1 MSASRLRRLE
11 RLQDYF
17 VNNDHSV
24 ERGGGQ
30 QGPVELDPRIL
41 YSDDESEEDIGC
53 VVRGKR
59 DVLMDSS
66 DVAELVVYGSGQ
78 VVDDDGR
85 IGTMVYSSS
94 SSDDDDDVLG
104 CGMRDECGP
113 QNDARG
119 MDGTIGWLSTS
130 CARQDMVPVSRG
142 CHISERLL
150 ARHGKKRD
158 ADVQRWKEEA
168 EKEFREQCTFA
179 PGVLEDAVK
188 RRLRRESDLYN
199 IPIEKRISIEWRRKE
214 ERLLDATRRADV
226 DVTFKPEINTL
237 SRQIA
242 EKRRERAM
250 QKRLECVE
258 ECATSHECSSQKVF
272 TCRQSEDILN
282 SSGCIPREFQD
293 RQEYFQSKYQR
304 NTAILRAAGEEQ
316 TGTFRAHIPPN
327 MLVSSNRLVRQML
340 ESREERIDR
349 MAHGEAAAMQAR
361 RLRRKQELDAQ
372 FRFRPDLNKKSLEM
386 ASSGLASTSHSMS
399 KRKQEYRDG
408 KYNECTFRPDTS
420 KPRVHGFY
428 CSYKIP
434 DGNSKYSISNAFR
447 EGTLRDYLRQYV
459 EEKQHKAHLAQE
471 ARAERLS
478 KELQECSFAPKINKK
493 IVTSN
498 VGEKPLHLMPGMQ
511 RFFQN
516 LELIEKK
523 QADLAEREKSCFVQ
537 TDHWTPAP
545 TVVQPFNLSYSQ
557 LS

>member
-1 MSASRLRRLE
+1 MRSLSRLERLE

-24 ERGGGQ
+24 EHH

-41 YSDDESEEDIGC
+41 YSDDEIEEDVGC
-53 VVRGKR
+53 VVRRKHGG
-59 DVLMDSS
+59 VLLDSS
-66 DVAELVVYGSGQ
+66 DVAAGLQAVYGPEQ
-78 VVDDDGR
+78 EEVDDDGR

-94 SSDDDDDVLG
+94 CSDDDTDDDVVV
-104 CGMRDECGP
+104 ECGK
-113 QNDARG
+113 NDDARG
-119 MDGTIGWLSTS
+119 HDGTQHGWLSAS
-130 CARQDMVPVSRG
+130 CAGQDMVPVSRG

-179 PGVLEDAVK
+179 PGVMEDAVK
-188 RRLRRESDLYN
+188 QRLRRESVLYN

-226 DVTFKPEINTL
+226 GVTFTPEINRL

-242 EKRRERAM
+242 AKRRERGM
-250 QKRLECVE
+250 QKRLESVE
-258 ECATSHECSSQKVF
+258 ERATSHACASQKVF
-272 TCRQSEDILN
+272 TCRHSEDILN

-304 NTAILRAAGEEQ
+304 NASMLRAVKEEQ
-316 TGTFRAHIPPN
+316 AGMFRAHIPPD

-340 ESREERIDR
+340 ESREERFDR
-349 MAHGEAAAMQAR
+349 MAHGDAAAIEAR
-361 RLRRKQELDAQ
+361 RLKRKQELDAQ

-386 ASSGLASTSHSMS
+386 ASSGVAGTSHTMS
-399 KRKQEYRDG
+399 QRMQEYRQG
-408 KYNECTFRPDTS
+408 KYNECSFRPDTS
-420 KPRVHGFY
+420 KPRVRGFY

-434 DGNSKYSISNAFR
+434 DGNSKYSISTALR
-447 EGTLRDYLRQYV
+447 EGTLGDFLGRYV
-459 EEKQHKAHLAQE
+459 EEKQRKAQLAQE

-493 IVTSN
+493 IVTSAE
-498 VGEKPLHLMPGMQ
+498 GEKPLHLMPGMQ
-511 RFFQN
+511 GFFQN